1 MKGAPL
7 SISFHLT
14 PKVQPRIST
23 RICKIC
29 RFQRISIFVKGVNAW
44 VRSAF
49 GVECIRDVFYY
60 GPLPLL
66 VWSPALAM
74 AKTSFMIW
82 YRLWSGFRTGER
94 EGVKNGYF
102 TVRLTVKGGGGLLQ
116 MIIWRAVA
124 VIEGITDSGSW
135 VKIAF
140 SLCKIRFRTH
150 LGQIPQD
157 VGNGQYVA
165 FFKFFEALL
174 WPNGLIFSIFL
185 ISSEVIVSVTF

>member
-1 MKGAPL
+1 MYQGCFLLWAIAVTCVKSSTSNGKNIIYDLVQVMIWFQNRRKGRR
-7 SISFHLT
+7 
-14 PKVQPRIST
+14 KKRIFYGQT
-23 RICKIC
+23 DR
-29 RFQRISIFVKGVNAW
+29 KGV
-44 VRSAF
+44 
-49 GVECIRDVFYY
+49 
-60 GPLPLL
+60 
-66 VWSPALAM
+66 
-74 AKTSFMIW
+74 
-82 YRLWSGFRTGER
+82 
-94 EGVKNGYF
+94 
-102 TVRLTVKGGGGLLQ
+102 GGGGLLQ

-174 WPNGLIFSIFL
+174 
-185 ISSEVIVSVTF
+185 